1 VTLKE
6 EEEEEEEEDLFI
18 FNDTIESGHVT
29 LESTCTCRVCHV
41 TLKEEE
47 EEEEDLFIFN
57 DTIES
62 TCTCRVCRD
71 KGVELST
78 NKQPLST
85 NKQPLSAN
93 EQALS
98 PNKQDLSLWA
108 GVLWTWGQGVF
119 GVLGLNHEDERH
131 A

>member
-6 EEEEEEEEDLFI
+6 EE
-18 FNDTIESGHVT
+18 
-29 LESTCTCRVCHV
+29 
-41 TLKEEE
+41 EEE

-85 NKQPLSAN
+85 NKQPLSTN
-93 EQALS
+93 KQALS
-98 PNKQDLSLWA
+98 ANKQPLSANKQALSANKQDLSLWA

>member
-1 VTLKE
+1 MTLKE
-6 EEEEEEEEDLFI
+6 EE
-18 FNDTIESGHVT
+18 
-29 LESTCTCRVCHV
+29 
-41 TLKEEE
+41 EEE

-85 NKQPLSAN
+85 NKQALSA
-93 EQALS
+93 
-98 PNKQDLSLWA
+98 NKQDLSLWA